1 MPPPALM
8 LAAAI
13 VTALAAAAGCF
24 LARGTTAVPA
34 AAWAVVAAAA
44 LAGESAALA
53 VGWLTEPSAAAATRL
68 IVAAL
73 AVCPAASLLG
83 AKRPQHGVWQFI
95 VATLAGV
102 LMLPAVSAVL
112 VRPGSMPDVHM
123 IERVLLVV
131 LVVVG
136 WLNFV
141 ATRHGLAA
149 TLVAGGQLALIWP
162 VVRGFADA
170 TAPAAWLDAVGGLAV
185 ACGAVLAVGQS
196 LWRPAAAVER
206 RGEVAGAI
214 ERPFLALRE
223 TLGAAWTLRITER
236 FNTIASSKGWPCRLM
251 FAGIVLDKGAAGG
264 PWEREAV
271 RCCRSI
277 LRRFVT
283 PAWLGRQGGMR
294 LQDAGTVDLTSS
306 GPSPRS
312 LASSRGQW

>member
-185 ACGAVLAVGQS
+185 ACGAVLAVSQS

-236 FNTIASSKGWPCRLM
+236 FNTIASSKGWPCRLS
-251 FAGIVLDKGAAGG
+251 FAGVEILPHDAGWG
-264 PWEREAV
+264 WERDAV
-271 RCCRSI
+271 RSCRSI
-277 LRRFVT
+277 FRRFVSSE
-283 PAWLGRQGGMR
+283 WLERQGGMR
-294 LQDAGTVDLTSS
+294 LATALGQPGDDEGGRASPSV
-306 GPSPRS
+306 GPR
-312 LASSRGQW
+312 